1 MDILIYISEHIS
13 VYIYVSIHIMIYVN
27 IYMLIYI
34 ISISMNNNYIYQC
47 DRYQR
52 EILRLS
58 ECFLITLS
66 DNYSP

>member
-1 MDILIYISEHIS
+1 
-13 VYIYVSIHIMIYVN
+13 MIYVN

-58 ECFLITLS
+58 ECFLTTLS